1 MQQMHPEDV
10 EVKTTRDISQI
21 DLSGFKDQ
29 MRDYA
34 ETMGQS
40 VRSLAEAI
48 ESLSRPIP
56 EIKDRSGGSAS
67 VKPHKRA
74 AADRRHDKKKAN
86 RRRK

>member
-21 DLSGFKDQ
+21 DLSGFKDH
-29 MRDYA
+29 MREYA
-34 ETMGQS
+34 EAMGQS
-40 VRSLAEAI
+40 VRYLAEAL
-48 ESLSRPIP
+48 ESFSRPVQ

-74 AADRRHDKKKAN
+74 AADRRHARKKVN

>member
-1 MQQMHPEDV
+1 MQQMYHEDV
-10 EVKTTRDISQI
+10 EMKETKDISQI
-21 DLSGFKDQ
+21 DLIGFKDQ

-40 VRSLAEAI
+40 VRSLAEAL
-48 ESLSRPIP
+48 ESLSRPVR

-74 AADRRHDKKKAN
+74 AAGRRHARKKAN

>member
-10 EVKTTRDISQI
+10 SQN

-34 ETMGQS
+34 EAMGQS
-40 VRSLAEAI
+40 VRSIAEAI
-48 ESLSRPIP
+48 ESMSRPIP

-67 VKPHKRA
+67 VKLHKRA
-74 AADRRHDKKKAN
+74 AADRRHAKKKAN
-86 RRRK
+86 RRKK